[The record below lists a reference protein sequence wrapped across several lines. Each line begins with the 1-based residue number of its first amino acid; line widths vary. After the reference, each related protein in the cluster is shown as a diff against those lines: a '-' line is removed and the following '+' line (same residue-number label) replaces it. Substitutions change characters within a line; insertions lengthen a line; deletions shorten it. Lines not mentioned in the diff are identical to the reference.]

1 MGEFVYILCA
11 LTSIACTVLLLRGY
25 ARTGMPLL
33 FWSGAAFFAFAISNS
48 LLVADL
54 VVLPQYDLLLFRLA
68 VNLAGV
74 ILLLYGLIRT
84 NS

>member
-11 LTSIACTVLLLRGY
+11 LTSIACTALLLRGY
-25 ARTGMPLL
+25 GRTRMPLL
-33 FWSGAAFFAFAISNS
+33 FWSSAAFFAFAISNS

-54 VVLPQYDLLLFRLA
+54 VVFPQYDLLVFRQV
-68 VNLAGV
+68 VNLVGV